1 MYNIS
6 WQVISFPYNA
16 NKERIF
22 VAITNRSSQVKFI
35 VVVSSC
41 TSTFG
46 KLKEI
51 WEREVEITSLYSND
65 ILLVGSKRVPVLISH
80 FKDLIRHTKLFP
92 NQYQKETQTFF
103 PALTL
108 NI

>member
-6 WQVISFPYNA
+6 WQVIPFPYHA

-22 VAITNRSSQVKFI
+22 VAITNRCSQIKF
-35 VVVSSC
+35 VVMVSSC

-51 WEREVEITSLYSND
+51 WERGVINANQNT
-65 ILLVGSKRVPVLISH
+65 V
-80 FKDLIRHTKLFP
+80 IRST
-92 NQYQKETQTFF
+92 
-103 PALTL
+103 
-108 NI
+108 

>member
-6 WQVISFPYNA
+6 WQIIPFPYNA

-22 VAITNRSSQVKFI
+22 VTITNRSSQVKFI

-51 WEREVEITSLYSND
+51 WESRD
-65 ILLVGSKRVPVLISH
+65 
-80 FKDLIRHTKLFP
+80 D
-92 NQYQKETQTFF
+92 QYQK
-103 PALTL
+103 LSC
-108 NI
+108 NIEPEIKIGPQCVHVSSAG

>member
-1 MYNIS
+1 MIRRVQYILADRSIS
-6 WQVISFPYNA
+6 SLYA

-22 VAITNRSSQVKFI
+22 ITITNNAFEVKFI

-51 WEREVEITSLYSND
+51 
-65 ILLVGSKRVPVLISH
+65 
-80 FKDLIRHTKLFP
+80 
-92 NQYQKETQTFF
+92 
-103 PALTL
+103 
-108 NI
+108 